1 MRIVKTIL
9 KKKNQE
15 GRISLPNVKVY
26 HTANTVTKT
35 GTGGGTD
42 IQISGKGENSDPHK
56 YSQLIFIMDNR
67 APSSSFPSVR
77 VALVSDF

>member
-9 KKKNQE
+9 KKKSQE

-26 HTANTVTKT
+26 HIANIVTKT

-42 IQISGKGENSDPHK
+42 IQISGKEQKTQTRTNIP
-56 YSQLIFIMDNR
+56 N
-67 APSSSFPSVR
+67 
-77 VALVSDF
+77 